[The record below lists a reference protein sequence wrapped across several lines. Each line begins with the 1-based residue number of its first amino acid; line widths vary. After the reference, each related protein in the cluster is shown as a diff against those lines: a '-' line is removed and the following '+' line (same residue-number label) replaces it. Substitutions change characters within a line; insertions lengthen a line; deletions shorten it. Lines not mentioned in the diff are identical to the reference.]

1 MWQSL
6 DKGTALRKISRRRPR

>member
-1 MWQSL
+1 L